1 MKLNILGM
9 DNCFEVARLLGVKHT
24 MYASSLAVNGKQ
36 ANYGDRPVTED
47 DPVNGEYQYAKHKIR
62 LVSEFGVQYRPYRER
77 VLQIINDIRRDKGLP
92 LVG

>member
-36 ANYGDRPVTED
+36 ANYARPAS
-47 DPVNGEYQYAKHKIR
+47 YR
-62 LVSEFGVQYRPYRER
+62 LFR
-77 VLQIINDIRRDKGLP
+77 
-92 LVG
+92 